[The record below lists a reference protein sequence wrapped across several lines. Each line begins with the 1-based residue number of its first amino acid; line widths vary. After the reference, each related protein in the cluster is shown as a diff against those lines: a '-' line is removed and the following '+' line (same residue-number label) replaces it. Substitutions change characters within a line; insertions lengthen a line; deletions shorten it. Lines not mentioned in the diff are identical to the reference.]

1 MTTFI
6 SQYWTCLLQVFVISG
21 GFGNNNRLSSTE
33 ILIEGTAAW
42 TAAGDLPSARYG
54 LTGASVDSSVL
65 MLGGW
70 GDTYLDTILRLDPD
84 TLGWEEVGHM
94 ASARSGHGVTTL
106 AARDIVQYCG

>member
-1 MTTFI
+1 M
-6 SQYWTCLLQVFVISG
+6 LVISG
-21 GFGNNNRLSSTE
+21 GFGNNTRLSSTE

-84 TLGWEEVGHM
+84 TLAWEEVGHM

-106 AARDIVQYCG
+106 AARDIVQYCN

>member
-1 MTTFI
+1 M
-6 SQYWTCLLQVFVISG
+6 FVISG

-33 ILIEGTAAW
+33 ILIEGTTAW

-54 LTGASVDSSVL
+54 LTGASVDSTVL

-70 GDTYLDTILRLDPD
+70 GDTYLDTIMRLDPD
-84 TLGWEEVGHM
+84 TLAWEEVGHM

-106 AARDIVQYCG
+106 AARDIVQYCS

>member
-1 MTTFI
+1 MKTFF
-6 SQYWTCLLQVFVISG
+6 SKYWTGLLQVFVISG

-54 LTGASVDSSVL
+54 LTGASVDSTVL

-70 GDTYLDTILRLDPD
+70 GDIYLDTILRLDPD

-106 AARDIVQYCG
+106 AARDIVHYCG

>member
-1 MTTFI
+1 M
-6 SQYWTCLLQVFVISG
+6 FVISG

-54 LTGASVDSSVL
+54 LTGASVDSTVL

-106 AARDIVQYCG
+106 AARDIVHYCS

>member
-1 MTTFI
+1 M
-6 SQYWTCLLQVFVISG
+6 FVISG

-42 TAAGDLPSARYG
+42 TAARDLPSARYG
-54 LTGASVDSSVL
+54 LTGASVDSTVL

-106 AARDIVQYCG
+106 AARDIVQYCN